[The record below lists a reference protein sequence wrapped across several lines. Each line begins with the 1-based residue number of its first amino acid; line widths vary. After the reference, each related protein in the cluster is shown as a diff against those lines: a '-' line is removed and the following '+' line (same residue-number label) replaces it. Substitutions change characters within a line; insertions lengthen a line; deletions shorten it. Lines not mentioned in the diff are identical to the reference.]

1 MKDIIIID
9 HVSHFGK
16 DPHYTD
22 KDDARHQLNLLHKLA
37 KDLKRTQI
45 RKEKIKKNT
54 MSRLVDTIISI
65 TSTPCNDPWI
75 YTQSINRVNRTK
87 TKSQIRKEKIKRI
100 LLYF

>member
-45 RKEKIKKNT
+45 RKEKIK
-54 MSRLVDTIISI
+54 
-65 TSTPCNDPWI
+65 
-75 YTQSINRVNRTK
+75 
-87 TKSQIRKEKIKRI
+87 RI
-100 LLYF
+100 LCQN

>member
-22 KDDARHQLNLLHKLA
+22 DNRSQLNLLHKLA

-45 RKEKIKKNT
+45 RKEKIK
-54 MSRLVDTIISI
+54 
-65 TSTPCNDPWI
+65 
-75 YTQSINRVNRTK
+75 
-87 TKSQIRKEKIKRI
+87 RI
-100 LLYF
+100 LCQN

>member
-45 RKEKIKKNT
+45 RKEKIK
-54 MSRLVDTIISI
+54 
-65 TSTPCNDPWI
+65 
-75 YTQSINRVNRTK
+75 
-87 TKSQIRKEKIKRI
+87 RI
-100 LLYF
+100 LCQD